1 MKKNQTPNCEPIF
14 VKKFEQQLQEPTIC
28 VYKLQEQFPLVLLP
42 KNRILV
48 TQIKPPVFFRSLKN
62 NLRIKDC
69 GLDSLDHVEIILA
82 MEDEFAF
89 EIPDE
94 HAQRL
99 FTPRQIVQYIADHVF
114 ILQSSILT
122 KMDFEVIWCIFSVCL
137 FFLILLVLCLLF
149 GIAGIV
155 CACAANSKN
164 LGMYL

>member
-1 MKKNQTPNCEPIF
+1 MSRFLSRNLSNSCRNQLFVSTSYKNSF
-14 VKKFEQQLQEPTIC
+14 
-28 VYKLQEQFPLVLLP
+28 LLYFCQ
-42 KNRILV
+42 K
-48 TQIKPPVFFRSLKN
+48 IKPPVFFRSLKN

-122 KMDFEVIWCIFSVCL
+122 KMDFEVIWCIFSACL
-137 FFLILLVLCLLF
+137 FLLILLVLCLLF

>member
-1 MKKNQTPNCEPIF
+1 MSRFLSRNLSNSCRNQLFVSTSYKNSF
-14 VKKFEQQLQEPTIC
+14 
-28 VYKLQEQFPLVLLP
+28 LLYFCQ
-42 KNRILV
+42 K
-48 TQIKPPVFFRSLKN
+48 IKPPVFFRSLKN

-94 HAQRL
+94 HAERL

-114 ILQSSILT
+114 ILLT
-122 KMDFEVIWCIFSVCL
+122 EMDFEVIWSIFSACL
-137 FFLILLVLCLLF
+137 FLLILLVLCLLF
-149 GIAGIV
+149 GIAVIV
-155 CACAANSKN
+155 VLVKVNSKK